1 MIRLLIRRPE
11 CLGPAL
17 QGECEGLLSAVVTG
31 NDMSE
36 KVGAHIRAAEAG
48 RQSDYNHPLP
58 AGEGDEDFIDTGAA
72 ILNFY
77 CTLVDVLGRCAPDA
91 AVIMQGKNDSLRARA
106 ILRSLVP
113 LEDLQGVL
121 SLRFGLAMPMPGAGG
136 ERSDMPTGLIPNH
149 KQSIALFME
158 RVYGIEDRDLFFNI
172 LENAFLPDL
181 RAATMLERPE
191 GGESEMG
198 LALNRYIGNSI
209 LPALIKYNHFYA
221 DAENYNPLLE
231 ATLHTVYQLSK
242 GKMLTNVQRQSVSD
256 FLITLTRE
264 VAPVMLLKLLRR
276 LTVDLAKL
284 NEYSSVALKMLTLF
298 YERCSKYYGSPM
310 GQGAY
315 GCATDEEKKLSM
327 ALFSSIFDSLSKME
341 YDADLFG
348 KALPCLTAIGSALPP
363 DYAMMDQGE
372 DDMFAKPTVENDIGP
387 YTPVPINTTTVALT
401 NELNT
406 LVQKFGEHYHDTWA
420 QKKMD
425 AGWVY
430 GSARDPDAKT
440 HNRLKPYSTLSELE
454 KETYKA
460 PIR

>member
-1 MIRLLIRRPE
+1 MDFLRFCVWVGGESVEENANLVIRLLIRRPE

-17 QGECEGLLSAVVTG
+17 QGEGEGLLSAIVG
-31 NDMSE
+31 ANNMSE
-36 KVGAHIRAAEAG
+36 AVGNHIKAMENG
-48 RQSDYNHPLP
+48 QPSNYNHPLP
-58 AGEGDEDFIDTGAA
+58 LCEGDEDFIDTGAA

-91 AVIMQGKNDSLRARA
+91 TVIAQGKNDSLRARA

-121 SLRFGLAMPMPGAGG
+121 GLRFNLAMPMPGL
-136 ERSDMPTGLIPNH
+136 ESNKSDMPSGLIPNH

-158 RVYGIEDRDLFFNI
+158 RVYGIEDRDLFFHI

-181 RAATMLERPE
+181 RAATMLEKPE

-209 LPALIKYNHFYA
+209 LPALINYNHFYSEA
-221 DAENYNPLLE
+221 DNYNPLLE

-242 GKMLTNVQRQSVSD
+242 GKMLTNVQRQSVAD

-310 GQGAY
+310 GQGSY
-315 GCATDEEKKLSM
+315 GCASDEEKKLSM
-327 ALFSSIFDSLSKME
+327 ALFSSIFDSLSNME
-341 YDADLFG
+341 YEYVSV
-348 KALPCLTAIGSALPP
+348 I
-363 DYAMMDQGE
+363 
-372 DDMFAKPTVENDIGP
+372 
-387 YTPVPINTTTVALT
+387 
-401 NELNT
+401 
-406 LVQKFGEHYHDTWA
+406 KF
-420 QKKMD
+420 
-425 AGWVY
+425 
-430 GSARDPDAKT
+430 
-440 HNRLKPYSTLSELE
+440 STQ
-454 KETYKA
+454 
-460 PIR
+460 